1 MKRTVKVAGLLA
13 FTSVTKGNFRIA
25 LLTMLILILVALN
38 LLFVP
43 GLLDGLTWGAND
55 KLIKTYSSDLQIES
69 SGANHYIV
77 NADQIIGKLKEIN
90 GIEAVTA
97 RNYLGAEIDYEDT
110 YVGAAVYG
118 VNTSTDRTVFTTADY
133 LVEGSYLD
141 ADDTD
146 QIILGIQLAGA
157 DRPNLELYARSLQ
170 NVHEGDKVS
179 IHYNNGVDKEYTVK
193 GIFYTEFIQTDLQ
206 AFITDKEFATVAP
219 LLANN
224 ASTIYIKTTENADID
239 EIINQISDKIGGY
252 KVTTWEDQAGLV
264 HSMTAS
270 FKIIEVIMD
279 AVNLL
284 VAGITIF
291 IVTYIDVAHR
301 RRQIGIQRAIGIT
314 PVAITL
320 SYVVRAIF
328 YSVVALALAMLIYR
342 FGIMPLESHYPFRFP
357 FGDVFLRIIP
367 FVLIRTALMLFAIC
381 IVSALLPVH
390 GAMRTKIIDA
400 IWG

>member
-1 MKRTVKVAGLLA
+1 MIRSLKVASLLA

-43 GLLDGLTWGAND
+43 GLLDGLAWGAND
-55 KLIKTYSSDLQIES
+55 KLMNTYSGDLLIEPDGASHYIANVDQIMTELRQIDGIES
-69 SGANHYIV
+69 A
-77 NADQIIGKLKEIN
+77 
-90 GIEAVTA
+90 TA
-97 RNYLGAEIDYEDT
+97 RNYLGAEINFEGK

-118 VNTSTDRTVFTTADY
+118 VNTSTDPTVFSTAAY
-133 LVEGSYLD
+133 IIEGSYLD

-146 QIILGIQLAGA
+146 QIILGIQLAGV

-170 NVHEGDKVS
+170 NVHAGDRVS
-179 IHYNNGVDKEYTVK
+179 VNYNNGIQKEYTVK

-206 AFITDKEFATVAP
+206 AFVSEKEFQTVAP

-224 ASTIYIKTTENADID
+224 ASTIHIKTTNDAET
-239 EIINQISDKIGGY
+239 DKITRQILSSTSGL
-252 KVTTWEDQAGLV
+252 KVMTWEDYAGLV

-291 IVTYIDVAHR
+291 IVTYIDVANR

-314 PVAITL
+314 PASITL
-320 SYVVRAIF
+320 SYLIRALF
-328 YSVVALALAMLIYR
+328 YSIVALSLAAIIYVY
-342 FGIMPLESHYPFRFP
+342 GIMPLEAHYPFHFP
-357 FGDVFLRIIP
+357 FGDVYLRMIP
-367 FVLIRTALMLFAIC
+367 FVFIRTALTLFAVSI
-381 IVSALLPVH
+381 ISALLPVH
-390 GAMRTKIIDA
+390 GVIRTKIINA
-400 IWG
+400 IWS